1 MDPVI
6 PDKMYFKIGEVSEIT
21 GLETH
26 VLRFWESEFKNIKP
40 RRTSTGQRM
49 YRKSDIQLILY
60 IKHLLHNEK
69 FTIQG
74 ARKYLET
81 DSGGAKTLVDKST
94 DKNHAAVASPVLNTG
109 ALDLNA
115 IRSDLMEILG
125 LLDD

>member
-21 GLETH
+21 GLESH

-49 YRKSDIQLILY
+49 YRKNDIQLILY

-74 ARKYLET
+74 ARKYIESESSGSKTVNTAKVDIAFIRNELE
-81 DSGGAKTLVDKST
+81 
-94 DKNHAAVASPVLNTG
+94 
-109 ALDLNA
+109 
-115 IRSDLMEILG
+115 EILKM
-125 LLDD
+125 LE

>member
-21 GLETH
+21 GLESH

-49 YRKSDIQLILY
+49 YRKNDIQLILY

-74 ARKYLET
+74 ARKYLESET
-81 DSGGAKTLVDKST
+81 GLPKAADKASGKSLEPANAGAG
-94 DKNHAAVASPVLNTG
+94 NINI
-109 ALDLNA
+109 DL
-115 IRSDLMEILG
+115 IRSELMDILK
-125 LLDD
+125 LLD

>member
-1 MDPVI
+1 MDPII

-94 DKNHAAVASPVLNTG
+94 DKNHAAVASPAQPSFTPKYPPR
-109 ALDLNA
+109 AA
-115 IRSDLMEILG
+115 AW
-125 LLDD
+125 

>member
-21 GLETH
+21 GLESH

-49 YRKSDIQLILY
+49 YRKNDIQLILY

-74 ARKYLET
+74 ARKYIESE
-81 DSGGAKTLVDKST
+81 SGNSKTIESGKIDVSY
-94 DKNHAAVASPVLNTG
+94 
-109 ALDLNA
+109 
-115 IRSDLMEILG
+115 IRSELEDIKKM
-125 LLDD
+125 LD

>member
-21 GLETH
+21 GLESH

-74 ARKYLET
+74 ARKYLEADT
-81 DSGGAKTLVDKST
+81 NSAKAIEKAVEKST
-94 DKNHAAVASPVLNTG
+94 ESARSQAGKINLSD
-109 ALDLNA
+109 
-115 IRSDLMEILG
+115 IRSELMEILR
-125 LLDD
+125 LLD

>member
-21 GLETH
+21 GLESH

-49 YRKSDIQLILY
+49 YRKNDIQLILY

-74 ARKYLET
+74 ARKYLESET
-81 DSGGAKTLVDKST
+81 GSPKAMDKAPAKSSESLSSGGES
-94 DKNHAAVASPVLNTG
+94 LN
-109 ALDLNA
+109 LEQ
-115 IRSDLMEILG
+115 IRSELMDILK
-125 LLDD
+125 LLD

>member
-21 GLETH
+21 GLESH

-81 DSGGAKTLVDKST
+81 DSGSSKSVE
-94 DKNHAAVASPVLNTG
+94 KSGEKMAESRKSLGGKIN
-109 ALDLNA
+109 LDD
-115 IRSDLMEILG
+115 IRSELMEILS
-125 LLDD
+125 LLD

>member
-6 PDKMYFKIGEVSEIT
+6 PDKMYFKIGEVSDIT
-21 GLETH
+21 GLEAH

-49 YRKSDIQLILY
+49 YRKNDIELILY

-74 ARKYLET
+74 ARKYLESQ
-81 DSGGAKTLVDKST
+81 SGHAKIAPSAKVDL
-94 DKNHAAVASPVLNTG
+94 AY
-109 ALDLNA
+109 
-115 IRSDLMEILG
+115 IRSGLEEIRKM
-125 LLDD
+125 LD

>member
-21 GLETH
+21 GLEAH

-49 YRKSDIQLILY
+49 YRKNDIQLILY

-74 ARKYLET
+74 ARKYLE
-81 DSGGAKTLVDKST
+81 SESPRAAEKTG
-94 DKNHAAVASPVLNTG
+94 DKNHRPAAGASGPAGL
-109 ALDLNA
+109 AD
-115 IRSDLMEILG
+115 IRAGLMEILD
-125 LLDD
+125 LLDG

>member
-1 MDPVI
+1 MTQPVI
-6 PDKMYFKIGEVSEIT
+6 PDKMYFKIGEVSDIT
-21 GLETH
+21 GLEAH

-49 YRKSDIQLILY
+49 YRKNDIELLLY

-81 DSGGAKTLVDKST
+81 DAGQAKMPPSVKVD
-94 DKNHAAVASPVLNTG
+94 VAY
-109 ALDLNA
+109 
-115 IRSDLMEILG
+115 IRSELEEIRKM
-125 LLDD
+125 LD

>member
-21 GLETH
+21 GLESH

-49 YRKSDIQLILY
+49 YRKNDIQLILY

-74 ARKYLET
+74 ARKYLESET
-81 DSGGAKTLVDKST
+81 G
-94 DKNHAAVASPVLNTG
+94 SPK
-109 ALDLNA
+109 ALDKAPVKSPETVNSGCESINPEQ
-115 IRSDLMEILG
+115 IRSELMDILK
-125 LLDD
+125 LLD

>member
-21 GLETH
+21 GLESH

-49 YRKSDIQLILY
+49 YRKNDIQLILY

-74 ARKYLET
+74 ARKYLESE
-81 DSGGAKTLVDKST
+81 SGSPKAAEKAQIKSSEPLNLGAG
-94 DKNHAAVASPVLNTG
+94 NIN
-109 ALDLNA
+109 LDL
-115 IRSDLMEILG
+115 IRSELMDILK
-125 LLDD
+125 LLD

>member
-21 GLETH
+21 GLESH

-74 ARKYLET
+74 ARKYLE
-81 DSGGAKTLVDKST
+81 SESPRAAEKTT
-94 DKNHAAVASPVLNTG
+94 DKNHRPAAAGPVPVGL
-109 ALDLNA
+109 AD
-115 IRSDLMEILG
+115 IRAGLMEILA
-125 LLDD
+125 LLDG

>member
-21 GLETH
+21 GLEAH

-49 YRKSDIQLILY
+49 YRKNDIQLILY

-81 DSGGAKTLVDKST
+81 DSQAARNPDRGA
-94 DKNHAAVASPVLNTG
+94 DKNHGAANTPVPNFG
-109 ALDLNA
+109 SADLNA
-115 IRSDLMEILG
+115 IRSELMEILA